1 MLPVAKCRNAG
12 GEASR
17 ALGGT
22 VRVDARESPAAR
34 ATIAVTDET
43 HRAQARSPRLRFNIE
58 MRASAIRRP
67 SLRSV
72 AALEPLGVPVFRLL
86 WSTWLT
92 ANLCMWM
99 TDVASAWTMTTL
111 TSTPIWVALVQ
122 SASTLPV
129 FLLGLP
135 SGALA
140 DILDRRRWLT
150 ATQFWLAATATA
162 LCVVTALGWMTSP
175 LLLVLVF
182 LNGIGLALRWP
193 VFSAIVPELVPK
205 TQLASALAL
214 NGVAMNL
221 SRIVG
226 PLLAGALIAS
236 AGSVWV
242 FALNAVLSLCSGFLI
257 LRWRHEHRPSPLGQ
271 ERLLSAMR
279 VGVQFV
285 RQSPRLRAVLL
296 RVSIF
301 FLHSTALLALLPL
314 LARGLVGG
322 DAGTFTLLLASMGA
336 GAIIAV
342 LALPRLRQR
351 FGRDGLV
358 VGGTAVQ
365 SAATAVMAVAPNA
378 WVAVPSMLAA
388 GMAWITVANSLA
400 VSAQMSLPNWVRARG
415 MASYQMAIMGAS
427 ALGAALWGQV
437 ATTGSMR
444 TALFSAA
451 ASGILVM
458 LLAVRYVRDVE
469 DEEADLSPAPSGWAA
484 QPSGSPPDDGR
495 VVVTVEY
502 LIDPERADAFI
513 EVMEQTRRVR
523 LSEGAIGWDL
533 LRDIGEPA
541 RFVEEIVDESWT
553 EHLRRFHRATA
564 ADIALRE
571 RRLAFHQGA
580 EPPVVT
586 RFVARR

>member
-1 MLPVAKCRNAG
+1 MSAETPLQPAPA
-12 GEASR
+12 A
-17 ALGGT
+17 
-22 VRVDARESPAAR
+22 SPAAA
-34 ATIAVTDET
+34 ATT
-43 HRAQARSPRLRFNIE
+43 PG
-58 MRASAIRRP
+58 RP
-67 SLRSV
+67 GRTASLRSV
-72 AALEPLGVPVFRLL
+72 AALAPLSIPVFRLL
-86 WSTWLT
+86 WSTWLA

-99 TDVASAWTMTTL
+99 TDVAAAWTMTTL

-140 DILDRRRWLT
+140 DILDRRRWLA
-150 ATQFWLAATATA
+150 ATQFWLAATAIA
-162 LCVVTALGWMTSP
+162 LFAVTALGLMTAP

-205 TQLASALAL
+205 EQLASALAL

-226 PLLAGALIAS
+226 PLVAGALIAS

-242 FALNAVLSLCSGFLI
+242 FALNAVLSMLSGFVI

-271 ERLLSAMR
+271 ERLISAMR

-314 LARGLVGG
+314 LARGLAGG
-322 DAGTFTLLLASMGA
+322 DAGTFTLLLACMGA

-342 LALPRLRQR
+342 LALPRLRQA

-365 SAATAVMAVAPNA
+365 SAATVVMAVAPSA
-378 WVAVPSMLAA
+378 WIAVPAMICA

-437 ATTGSMR
+437 ATVGSMQ

-451 ASGILVM
+451 ASGILLI
-458 LLAVRYVRDVE
+458 LLAVRFVSDSA
-469 DEEADLSPAPSGWAA
+469 DEEVDMSPAQPGWAA
-484 QPSGSPPDDGR
+484 HPTGTPLESGR
-495 VVVTVEY
+495 VVTLVEY
-502 LIDPERADAFI
+502 LVDPARADAFI
-513 EVMEQTRRVR
+513 DVMQQTRRVR
-523 LSEGAIGWDL
+523 LSEGAIGWEL
-533 LRDIGEPA
+533 LRDIGEPE

-571 RRLAFHQGA
+571 RRLAFHQGG
-580 EPPVVT
+580 EPPVI
-586 RFVARR
+586 RRYVARR